1 MAMAHGEPGLI
12 LHGECAVVGDWEGR
26 SACEKWT
33 RRARGSVVLHAV
45 HSATLELVVCVC
57 AVLAVAGAA
66 PVRGGVPCAR
76 PARRGAGARRTKL
89 ILYASSRNAPKMRGG
104 ALCVRLHC
112 MLYGMS

>member
-1 MAMAHGEPGLI
+1 MW
-12 LHGECAVVGDWEGR
+12 WEGR

-66 PVRGGVPCAR
+66 PVRGGVPTAVR
-76 PARRGAGARRTKL
+76 AAGAARGRRAADEINTL
-89 ILYASSRNAPKMRGG
+89 CELTQRTEDAWWSSVRASTLYALWYVVGVVDTASVLGII
-104 ALCVRLHC
+104 
-112 MLYGMS
+112 